1 MTELLERLN
10 CNLKTASFV
19 LGSPEINWFA
29 CDQLWSTME
38 TTGLP
43 VIVLPLQSQLWA
55 DSLES
60 NVWRDEEGVESAP
73 LGLHLKICRKL

>member
-19 LGSPEINWFA
+19 LGSPEINLFA
-29 CDQLWSTME
+29 CDQLWSTRE

-43 VIVLPLQSQLWA
+43 VIVLPPQSQLWA
-55 DSLES
+55 DSWES
-60 NVWRDEEGVESAP
+60 NVWKDEEGVESTP
-73 LGLHLKICRKL
+73 LSLHYKDL

>member
-19 LGSPEINWFA
+19 LGSPEINLFA

-38 TTGLP
+38 TTGIP
-43 VIVLPLQSQLWA
+43 VIVLPDKVIVSGFLREQRV
-55 DSLES
+55 D
-60 NVWRDEEGVESAP
+60 R
-73 LGLHLKICRKL
+73 

>member
-1 MTELLERLN
+1 MQNFTGFDFVTELLERLN

-38 TTGLP
+38 TAGLP
-43 VIVLPLQSQLWA
+43 VIVLSPQSQL
-55 DSLES
+55 
-60 NVWRDEEGVESAP
+60 
-73 LGLHLKICRKL
+73 

>member
-19 LGSPEINWFA
+19 LGSPEINLFA

-38 TTGLP
+38 TTGIP
-43 VIVLPLQSQLWA
+43 VIVLPLQSHCERIPKRATCGEMRRELRA
-55 DSLES
+55 
-60 NVWRDEEGVESAP
+60 RP
-73 LGLHLKICRKL
+73 LAST

>member
-1 MTELLERLN
+1 MTERLERWN

-38 TTGLP
+38 TTG
-43 VIVLPLQSQLWA
+43 ISCERR
-55 DSLES
+55 ES
-60 NVWRDEEGVESAP
+60 NVWRDEEGDESAP
-73 LGLHLKICRKL
+73 LGLHLKKCRKL

>member
-19 LGSPEINWFA
+19 LGSPEINLFA

-43 VIVLPLQSQLWA
+43 VIVLSPQSQLWA
-55 DSLES
+55 DSWES
-60 NVWRDEEGVESAP
+60 NVWKDEEGVESTP
-73 LGLHLKICRKL
+73 LSLHYKDL

>member
-1 MTELLERLN
+1 MENFTGLDFVTERLERWN
-10 CNLKTASFV
+10 FNLKTASFV

-43 VIVLPLQSQLWA
+43 VIVLSPQSQL
-55 DSLES
+55 
-60 NVWRDEEGVESAP
+60 
-73 LGLHLKICRKL
+73 

>member
-19 LGSPEINWFA
+19 LGSPEINLFA

-43 VIVLPLQSQLWA
+43 VIVLPPQSQLWA
-55 DSLES
+55 DSWES
-60 NVWRDEEGVESAP
+60 NVWKDEEGVESTP
-73 LGLHLKICRKL
+73 LSLHYKDL